1 MLNDLKNAFR
11 KPNNALAQVIIINVI
26 FWIVLNLLRLFLKS
40 GGNEKLMWDIFHQI
54 FLPSSFGSFIYKPW
68 TIITSGFSHLG
79 FGHIF
84 WNMIALYWFGM
95 LISEYLNSKRLISM
109 YILGVLAG
117 GLAYL
122 VVYNFIPVPKAV
134 QAGLGGHLLGASAG
148 VYAVVVGAATLM
160 PNYSFHLIF
169 IGPVRIKYIA
179 AIFILL
185 SIFGLVGSNAGG
197 DLAHLGGALMG
208 YGFIIALNK
217 GTDLGGWIHYILDG
231 IKGLFVK
238 KSKMKVTYRKSKV
251 TANAGNEYARANRK
265 TSNNANLTPDQAE
278 IDAILDKI
286 SASGYE
292 SLSKEEKQRLFNA
305 SKDKQ

>member
-11 KPNNALAQVIIINVI
+11 KPNNALAQIIIVNVI
-26 FWIVLNLLRLFLKS
+26 LWVVIRLTDVIMGPKF
-40 GGNEKLMWDIFHQI
+40 FA
-54 FLPSSFGSFIYKPW
+54 SFQKFIYVPGSLKELLYHPW
-68 TIITSGFSHLG
+68 TILTYGFAHYDLL
-79 FGHIF
+79 HILF
-84 WNMIALYWFGM
+84 NMLVLYWFGM
-95 LISEYLNSKRLISM
+95 LIAEYLNSKRLISL
-109 YILGVLAG
+109 YILGALAG
-117 GLAYL
+117 SLAYVL
-122 VVYNFIPVPKAV
+122 IYNFYP
-134 QAGLGGHLLGASAG
+134 GGDKMGTVMLGASGA
-148 VYAVVVGAATLM
+148 VFAVVVGAATLM

-179 AIFILL
+179 ALL
-185 SIFGLVGSNAGG
+185 VFLSVIQLRGLNAGG
-197 DLAHLGGALMG
+197 QLAHLGGALMG
-208 YGFIIALNK
+208 YLFIFSLNK

-265 TSNNANLTPDQAE
+265 TSNNGNMAPDQAE

-305 SKDKQ
+305 SKDKDKR